1 MNPCKES
8 CLLTTLLVAVML
20 TMPPGLMA
28 QNTDESDQWK
38 FGVELYGWLPQ
49 LSGSTTSGSEIDVDQ
64 KDLLDVLQMTLQGIV
79 GVSKGKWSF
88 TVDAVYLS
96 VGDDHDGVST
106 VSSGIVSTYTDVDL
120 TTWIVTPTVGYR
132 VLDNEKGKL
141 RIIGGAR
148 YLSLDVD
155 VDVDIGTSPPL
166 TPSIS
171 TSGGIWDGIIGVNGA
186 IDLNEQWY
194 LPFYLDVGTGD
205 SDLTWQAAL
214 SVGYRFSSFDVLA
227 GYRYLSWDLD
237 DNPALD
243 DLTVNGPYAGIK
255 FLF

>member
-28 QNTDESDQWK
+28 QSSEEADQWK

-171 TSGGIWDGIIGVNGA
+171 TSGGNWDGIIGVNGA

-205 SDLTWQAAL
+205 SNLTWQAAL

-227 GYRYLSWDLD
+227 GYRYLSWDFD

-243 DLTVNGPYAGIK
+243 DLTVNGPYAG
-255 FLF
+255 FRVLF